1 MPPKKPSSGKKFF
14 VVYALLIATG
24 VGAFFYIEQ
33 QSLKEQEP
41 RVPEINESADQAADA
56 SAEKTP
62 FEEEPETPSPDDEPE
77 EKAPS
82 QADQEAIAPA
92 KEYIAAGMPDM
103 PLPAALHLRYPDAL
117 VVDVTQAPYS
127 ADNTGQTDST
137 EALRKAFEG
146 IGRSGEYR
154 GKIIYFPK
162 GTYLVSDRLSLNPEA
177 RSGWG
182 GTEVRTANMYLIGEQ
197 RNETVIRLQDN
208 APAFANAEHP
218 VSLLSYFDG
227 PGSNTA
233 FFNQLRN
240 LTIDVGRGNPGAIAV
255 DFHTN
260 NGGGLEYVTLISR
273 DREVPAHTGLRMDRR
288 LGGLG
293 LMHEMRIVGFRRG
306 VEAAFGRVG
315 YMFNQVELLKQ
326 HEVAVYNRDK
336 PLWFF
341 NSLIWEAPTALRNAN
356 YRDTGSNGSQT
367 IFVDCRLLGSEQAD
381 TAIENQVGGQ
391 LFVRNTQVAGYQY
404 AALEADGNRI
414 HPPEFAGEYINAPV
428 IAADRFS
435 KPESLKMEMPAMPE
449 AAWHM
454 PEQVQII
461 RSSADLP
468 ERIEK
473 PETTW
478 IIVDGADSNNADA
491 DTESE
496 ALQAAIDSGAWT
508 VALKGSIDLNRTI
521 NVGGSLRRF
530 FAVRPEFGGN
540 LHLRQPIRHS
550 RSEPVFRLRDTEAD
564 MLVIEGVGTNDWATK
579 AGTLYHNERSQ
590 PILFKDVPAAHMRF
604 YRNAP
609 GATAPAYFVSCWGG
623 PPMPNAKFPDEGNWL
638 HSQGQPI
645 YMWLANPEY
654 LEGFHEREPYIKIE
668 EADCIIRGFKFGENT
683 GPFFSI
689 KNGRAEVLGGIL
701 NSKIRERMSDSMI
714 PFATEDAQLA
724 VVAAETHRGWSHKH
738 LLEVRDRAPATRIP
752 ASAAERRQ
760 GSDPG
765 GALLPLLIDAR

>member
-1 MPPKKPSSGKKFF
+1 MPRKKPNLARKFFIIYTLLIVVGAAVFAYYYQQSQPPKTAPTEAAPSTPEVVEAPKPEPKETKP
-14 VVYALLIATG
+14 AATDP
-24 VGAFFYIEQ
+24 APA
-33 QSLKEQEP
+33 EP
-41 RVPEINESADQAADA
+41 PAKPEPPAAA
-56 SAEKTP
+56 SSAE
-62 FEEEPETPSPDDEPE
+62 
-77 EKAPS
+77 
-82 QADQEAIAPA
+82 PA
-92 KEYIAAGMPDM
+92 KTYIAAGMPDM
-103 PLPAALHLRYPDAL
+103 PLPKALHLRYPEQL
-117 VVDVTQAPYS
+117 IVDVTQPPYN
-127 ADNTGQTDST
+127 ADNTGRSDTT
-137 EALRKAFEG
+137 EALLKAFEG

-162 GTYLVSDRLSLNPEA
+162 GTYLVSDRLSLDPDA
-177 RSGWG
+177 RGGWG

-208 APAFANAEHP
+208 SPAFANAECP

-273 DREVPAHTGLRMDRR
+273 DTEQPAHTGLRMDRR
-288 LGGLG
+288 LGGIG
-293 LMHEMRIVGFRRG
+293 LMHELRIVGFRRG

-315 YMFNQVELLKQ
+315 YIFNQVELLKQ
-326 HEVAVYNRDK
+326 TETAIYNRDK

-341 NSLIWEAPTALRNAN
+341 NSLIWGAPTALLNDN
-356 YRDTGSNGSQT
+356 YTNTSSNGSQT
-367 IFVDCRLLGSEQAD
+367 IFVDCRLLGPEGGD
-381 TAIENQVGGQ
+381 TAIDNQVGGQ
-391 LFVRNTQVAGYQY
+391 LFIRNTQVAGYQY
-404 AALEADGNRI
+404 AVLEADGSRV
-414 HPPEFAGEYINAPV
+414 HPGELADEYINGPV
-428 IAADRFS
+428 ITADRFS
-435 KPESLKMEMPAMPE
+435 EPKSLALEMPAMPE
-449 AAWHM
+449 AEWYM
-454 PEQVQII
+454 PDQVYTI
-461 RSSADLP
+461 RSADDLP

-473 PETTW
+473 PDTTW
-478 IIVDGADSNNADA
+478 ILVDGADSNNADA
-491 DTESE
+491 DMESE
-496 ALQAAIDSGAWT
+496 ALQAAINSGAWT

-521 NVGGSLRRF
+521 DVSGSLRRL

-540 LHLRQPIRHS
+540 LRLRQPIRHS
-550 RSEPVFRLRDTEAD
+550 RSEPAFRLRDTEAD
-564 MLVIEGVGTNDWATK
+564 MLVIEGVGTNDWPTK
-579 AGTLYHNERSQ
+579 AGTLYLNERSQ
-590 PILFKDVPAAHMRF
+590 PTLFKDVPAAHMRF

-623 PPMPNAKFPDEGNWL
+623 PPMPNANFPDEGNWL

-668 EADCIIRGFKFGENT
+668 DADCIIRGFKFGENT
-683 GPFFSI
+683 GPYFTI
-689 KNGRAEVLGGIL
+689 KNGRAELLGGIL
-701 NSKIRERMSDSMI
+701 NSKIRERMSATMI
-714 PFATEDAQLA
+714 PFTSENAQLS

-752 ASAAERRQ
+752 ASAAPRRQ

-765 GALLPLLIDAR
+765 GALLPLLIDRR